1 MKKMHELSV
10 PVPVSKSHII
20 RTLKSSTLNQREKA
34 LKETEYNV
42 FSFPAD
48 LLLVDYLSDSGTTT
62 MTDMQ
67 WSALIHGD
75 EAYGRNKGYYVLL
88 DAIRDTFER
97 GDNKKY
103 ILKHILTNEEDVEVL
118 MNEVYLNQFQ
128 GGFVNGGKYQLE
140 RPNAF
145 IVPQGRCAEYLLFNT
160 LSQVL
165 NISFGST
172 PKNYHIPNNGHFD
185 TTEANI
191 RVANIHPINLFSQN
205 LFSDFDWHL
214 SDEKNPFKGN
224 MDIPA
229 LDQLIQTTGKENIP
243 LIYLTV
249 TNNTAGGQPVSLAN
263 IKEVKKI
270 ADKYSIPFFID
281 ACRFAENAYFIK
293 HYEPEYTTWSISKIV
308 QEMFNQVDGFH
319 ISFKKD
325 GLANIGGGL
334 FFRDQGHFWKKY
346 SIDGVDIGVRIKE
359 KQILTFGN
367 DSYGGLSGRDIMAL
381 AMGLYE
387 VVKEKY
393 LYDRIHQ
400 VQYMA
405 NRLAEKGVPVLLP
418 AGGHAVYLNMD
429 KFFSDVPDMKLDD
442 FGGVGLTIELIRH
455 YGIRAV
461 ELGPFAFEL
470 DKKSKIDQEGVLNLV
485 RFAVPRNAYSQHH
498 IDYTVDAIV
507 ELYNNRHLIPKV
519 KITRGKELNLRH
531 FQTGLEPIYP
541 NTE

>member
-1 MKKMHELSV
+1 MKTQSELSV
-10 PVPVSKSHII
+10 PMPVSKAHIV
-20 RTLKSSTLNQREKA
+20 RTLKTTSLEQRERA
-34 LKETEYNV
+34 LRETEYNV

-62 MTDMQ
+62 MTDIQ

-97 GDNKKY
+97 GDNRKY
-103 ILKHILTNEEDVEVL
+103 AIKHILTNEENIDIL
-118 MNEVYLNQFQ
+118 LNEVYLNQDQ

-160 LSQVL
+160 LASVL
-165 NISFGST
+165 ENVFGTT

-191 RVANIHPINLFSQN
+191 RVNKIHPINLFSQN
-205 LFSDFDWHL
+205 LMNDFDWHL
-214 SDEKNPFKGN
+214 SEKQNPFKGN
-224 MDIPA
+224 MDVEA
-229 LDQLIQTTGKENIP
+229 LDQLIKKTGKEFVP
-243 LIYLTV
+243 LIYMTI

-263 IKEVKKI
+263 IKAVKKI
-270 ADKYSIPFFID
+270 ADKYEIPFFID
-281 ACRFAENAYFIK
+281 ACRFAENAFFIK
-293 HYEPEYTTWSISKIV
+293 NYEKEYADWSIPKII
-308 QEMFNQVDGFH
+308 QEVFKQVDGFH

-325 GLANIGGGL
+325 GLSNIGGGL
-334 FFRDQGHFWKKY
+334 FFRDKGLFWKKY
-346 SIDGVDIGVRIKE
+346 SVDGVDIGVRLKE

-393 LYDRIHQ
+393 LYNRIHQ
-400 VQYMA
+400 VRYMA

-418 AGGHAVYLNMD
+418 AGGHAVYLDMN
-429 KFFSDVPDMKLDD
+429 KFFADIPDMKLED
-442 FGGVGLTIELIRH
+442 FGGVGLTIELIKH

-461 ELGPFAFEL
+461 ELGPFAFEI
-470 DKKSKIDQEGVLNLV
+470 DKKSPEDREGVLNLV
-485 RFAVPRNAYSQHH
+485 RFAIPRNAYSQHH

-507 ELYNNRHLIPKV
+507 ELYKCRHSIPKV
-519 KITRGKELNLRH
+519 KIVRGKELNLRH
-531 FQTGLEPIYP
+531 FQTGLEPIYSKV
-541 NTE
+541 

>member
-1 MKKMHELSV
+1 MKSQSELSV
-10 PVPVSKSHII
+10 PVPVSKTYII
-20 RTLKSSTLNQREKA
+20 RTLKMTTLEHREKA
-34 LKETEYNV
+34 LRETEYNV

-48 LLLVDYLSDSGTTT
+48 LLFVDYLSDSGTTS
-62 MTDMQ
+62 MTDVQ

-75 EAYGRNKGYYVLL
+75 EAYGRNKGYYILL

-97 GDNKKY
+97 GDDRKFV
-103 ILKHILTNEEDVEVL
+103 IKHILTNEENVDVL
-118 MNEVYLNQFQ
+118 MDEIYLQHYQ
-128 GGFVNGGKYQLE
+128 GGFVNGGKFQLE

-145 IVPQGRCAEYLLFNT
+145 IVPQGRCAEYLLFST
-160 LSQVL
+160 LANVL
-165 NISFGST
+165 ESKFGTS

-191 RVANIHPINLFSQN
+191 RVAQIHPINLFSQN
-205 LFSDFDWHL
+205 LLKEFDYKL
-214 SDEKNPFKGN
+214 SEKENPFKGN
-224 MDIPA
+224 MDIAA
-229 LDQLIQTTGKENIP
+229 LEKLIQTTGKEFIP
-243 LIYLTV
+243 LIYMTI

-263 IKEVKKI
+263 IKAVKNI
-270 ADKYSIPFFID
+270 ADKYEIPFFID

-293 HYEPEYTTWSISKIV
+293 HFEPEYADWSIPKIV
-308 QEMFNQVDGFH
+308 QEVFKQVDGFH

-334 FFRDQGHFWKKY
+334 FFRDKGLFWKKY
-346 SIDGVDIGVRIKE
+346 SIDGIDIGVRLKE

-367 DSYGGLSGRDIMAL
+367 DSYGGLSGHDIMAL

-393 LYDRIHQ
+393 LDDRVHQ
-400 VQYMA
+400 VRYMA
-405 NRLAEKGVPVLLP
+405 NKLAEKGVPVLLP

-429 KFFSDVPDMKLDD
+429 EFFRDVPDMKMED

-470 DKKSKIDQEGVLNLV
+470 DKKSKEDQEGVLNLV
-485 RFAVPRNAYSQHH
+485 RFAIPRNAYSQNH

-507 ELYNNRHLIPKV
+507 ELYKNRKLIPKI
-519 KITRGKELNLRH
+519 KIVRGKELNFKTFSNRS
-531 FQTGLEPIYP
+531 
-541 NTE
+541 

>member
-1 MKKMHELSV
+1 MKSQSELSV
-10 PVPVSKSHII
+10 PVPVNKAHII
-20 RTLKSSTLNQREKA
+20 RTLKTTSTEQREKA
-34 LKETEYNV
+34 LRETEYNV

-97 GDNKKY
+97 GDTKRY
-103 ILKHILTNEEDVEVL
+103 AIKHILTNEENVDTL
-118 MNEVYLNQFQ
+118 MDELYLTHYQ

-160 LSQVL
+160 MKYVL
-165 NISFGST
+165 HDID
-172 PKNYHIPNNGHFD
+172 PERQYHIPNNGHFD

-191 RVANIHPINLFSQN
+191 RVNNLHPVNLFSGE
-205 LFSDFDWHL
+205 LFKEFDWHL
-214 SDEKNPFKGN
+214 SEEMNPFKGN
-224 MDIPA
+224 MDICN
-229 LDQLIQTTGKENIP
+229 LEKMIESTGKENIP
-243 LIYLTV
+243 LVYMTI
-249 TNNTAGGQPVSLAN
+249 TNNTAGGQPVSLGN
-263 IKEVKKI
+263 IREVSKI
-270 ADKYSIPFFID
+270 AHSHNIPFFLD

-293 HYEPEYTTWSISKIV
+293 HYEPEFATWSIPQIV
-308 QEMFNQVDGFH
+308 QEVFSNADGFH

-334 FFRDQGHFWKKY
+334 FFKDKGLFWQKY
-346 SIDGVDIGVRIKE
+346 SIDGKDIGVRLKE

-405 NRLAEKGVPVLLP
+405 NKLAENGVPVLLP
-418 AGGHAVYLNMD
+418 AGGHAVYLDMN
-429 KFFSDVPDMKLDD
+429 KFFDDVPDMKLED

-470 DKKSKIDQEGVLNLV
+470 DKKTGEDREGVLNLV

-498 IDYTVDAIV
+498 IDYTVDAVV
-507 ELYNNRHLIPKV
+507 ELYKHRHLIPKV
-519 KITRGKELNLRH
+519 KIVRGKELNLRH
-531 FQTGLEPIYP
+531 FQTGLEPVYP
-541 NTE
+541 Y